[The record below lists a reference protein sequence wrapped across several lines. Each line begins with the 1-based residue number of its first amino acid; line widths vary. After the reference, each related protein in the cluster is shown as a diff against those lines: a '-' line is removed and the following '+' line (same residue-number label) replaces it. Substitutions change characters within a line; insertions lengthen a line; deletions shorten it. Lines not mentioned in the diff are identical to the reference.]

1 MRLGYNIGKIFA
13 KLPLRRTTCTS
24 NLLKPTTRSML
35 VKHCGLAPSA
45 PCCTALA
52 RQACFASLVPRRV
65 QVAPAP
71 PRHAAVLLYAPA
83 RLIRSQ
89 ATARAGPI
97 HITFCARRVCQ
108 PLWPRSACLILL
120 AESASRCGRAMSC
133 LRQSCRAAAA
143 LDRLYLAR
151 LCRKPPP
158 WPTVAT
164 PPCCLGEAPR
174 QLRRTSV
181 QQAQPLSKST
191 ISSQAFL
198 GEGDSRSGDV
208 HNIKGVSHEGHTHID
223 S

>member
-13 KLPLRRTTCTS
+13 KLPLRRTICTS

-52 RQACFASLVPRRV
+52 CQACFASLVPRRV

-97 HITFCARRVCQ
+97 HITFCARRLA
-108 PLWPRSACLILL
+108 PL
-120 AESASRCGRAMSC
+120 AESTSRCGLAPRVSSC
-133 LRQSCRAAAA
+133 SPNRPAVVAALCRAFARAAEP
-143 LDRLYLAR
+143 
-151 LCRKPPP
+151 PPP
-158 WPTVAT
+158 WIAFTSHDSVASRHHG
-164 PPCCLGEAPR
+164 PPSLLLLAALVKLLVSYVVRPSSKLSPFR
-174 QLRRTSV
+174 NPQSLLRRFWEREIADPETY
-181 QQAQPLSKST
+181 T
-191 ISSQAFL
+191 
-198 GEGDSRSGDV
+198 
-208 HNIKGVSHEGHTHID
+208 T
-223 S
+223 